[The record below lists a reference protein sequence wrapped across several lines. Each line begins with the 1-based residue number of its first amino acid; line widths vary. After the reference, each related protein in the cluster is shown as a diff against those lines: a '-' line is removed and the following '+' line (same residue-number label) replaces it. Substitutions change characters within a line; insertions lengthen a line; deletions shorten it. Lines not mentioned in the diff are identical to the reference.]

1 MNFTYAVLPLFMTPN
16 DESNAG
22 DRARI
27 VFVYSLLIINYYS
40 QKWRCLAYDEYLLS
54 HEARR
59 KLNV

>member
-1 MNFTYAVLPLFMTPN
+1 MTPN

-27 VFVYSLLIINYYS
+27 VFVYSLLIINCYS